1 MCIHTQTFHD
11 TYQYYYMIAPVVLV
25 CIVYVFA
32 RILVCI
38 CSYSVAVYVFGT
50 YLSVLRFWV
59 TMYVNTAQYIPVL
72 YLAIF
77 YQLSQYRPI
86 HTNQGTFLR
95 AHIYVTEKM

>member
-1 MCIHTQTFHD
+1 
-11 TYQYYYMIAPVVLV
+11 VVLV

-38 CSYSVAVYVFGT
+38 CSYSVTVYVFGT

-59 TMYVNTAQYIPVL
+59 PMYVNTAQYIPIL

-77 YQLSQYRPI
+77 ISSANTDQYIPI
-86 HTNQGTFLR
+86 KVHSFEFT
-95 AHIYVTEKM
+95 YM